1 MRFEDYWENYGELH
15 ASMCGGNIKQF
26 AKEIWMSANVNT
38 DGVRCCG
45 CGDCKKEVPDEK
57 AESAVSGKICN
68 TCKGNGEWV
77 DVEFREITVCPD
89 CNGTGIISKTCHTY
103 TDTKMPFGIYAPEP
117 DQSKDTER
125 LNTKNSQSTPRLTGA
140 KRQRWQ

>member
-1 MRFEDYWENYGELH
+1 MKRLFLIIKYFVLVKL
-15 ASMCGGNIKQF
+15 GNWKVYP
-26 AKEIWMSANVNT
+26 N
-38 DGVRCCG
+38 GVKCCG

-125 LNTKNSQSTPRLTGA
+125 LNTKEQPKHASSYRGKEVEVVIEEA
-140 KRQRWQ
+140 IEG